1 MQEPSNQDFH
11 YSREEVALII
21 RELNMNMTPEE
32 FNMLSAEIQNDII
45 QNYYMAGSQR
55 ALHQAHQPS
64 SPLQAP

>member
-1 MQEPSNQDFH
+1 
-11 YSREEVALII
+11 
-21 RELNMNMTPEE
+21 
-32 FNMLSAEIQNDII
+32 MLSAEIQNDII